1 MDFYTNVCRTRD
13 NILVKGYQGRKQVK
27 MAVSYRPNHY
37 IPSKKGE
44 TAYRALDGRHL
55 EVVNLNSMGGARK
68 FRERYAGVD
77 GFEIHGYDRYIYTY
91 IADKFQGDI
100 EFNQKLIK
108 TASLDIECECEDG
121 FPDPMIAGEKVNAI
135 SIKPFGKECVVFG
148 IGPWEH
154 DRTDVIYY
162 NCKNEA
168 ALLIEFIKYWRKE
181 SFDIITGWNVNSF
194 DITYLCNRIDKIL
207 GEDEHKKLSP
217 WNQSDVREFVAQG
230 YQKNMVYNLY
240 GINVLDYLELYRKHT
255 FVNQESYRLDHI
267 ANVELGKGKLDYSE
281 YGNLHTLYRQDYAKF
296 LEYNVQDA
304 VLVEQLEE
312 KLGLIELVQTM
323 SYNAKCNY
331 NDTFGMVKY
340 WETIIYNFLKEQNI
354 QTPPQRLKT
363 GNDKNKPIIGAYVKE
378 PLVGGHN
385 WVVSFDLNSLYPHI
399 IMQYNISP
407 EKMVKGYKED
417 VSIDRL
423 LNKQCDLSY
432 LKQQN
437 NTVCPNGTKFT
448 RDRQGFLPELMEKFY
463 DERRMWKKK
472 MIEYQVER
480 ESCKDAKRR
489 RQLDTLIK
497 RAYNNQQVRKI
508 ALNSA
513 YGALAN
519 QYFAFFSIDLA
530 EAITTSGQLIIQWSE
545 RTINEF
551 MNKTLGTEDEDFV
564 IAMDTD
570 SVYITMDKL
579 VKKVMPEETDK
590 GKIIDFLN
598 KSEGMFEKVLA
609 EGFDDLAEYTN
620 AFQQKM
626 EMGREVIADRGIWT
640 AKKRYILN
648 VHDNEGVRLAQP
660 KLKMMGIE
668 TAKSSTPQWVRSR
681 LTDAFKVV
689 MGGTE
694 EDLWEFVENAR
705 KEFRNLPPEEVAF
718 PRGCK
723 GLVQYTC
730 PTNIY
735 SKGTPIHVRG
745 SLLYNHHLKKKNIDR
760 RYEMIKN
767 GEKIHFSY
775 LTTPNPINENVISFT
790 NVLPRELDLHRFI
803 DYDMQFDKAFVDPLK
818 VVISLIG
825 WNVEPVASLDS
836 FFG

>member
-13 NILVKGYQGRKQVK
+13 KILVKGYQGRKQVK

-68 FRERYAGVD
+68 FRERYSGVD
-77 GFEIHGYDRYIYTY
+77 GFEIHGDDRYIYTY

-648 VHDNEGVRLAQP
+648 VHDTEGVRLAQP

>member
-13 NILVKGYQGRKQVK
+13 KILVKGYQGRKQVK

-68 FRERYAGVD
+68 FRERYQGVE

-100 EFNQKLIK
+100 DYDPKLIK
-108 TASLDIECECEDG
+108 VASLDIECECEDG

-135 SIKPFGKECVVFG
+135 SIKPFGKETVVFG
-148 IGPWEH
+148 SGPWEH
-154 DRTDVIYY
+154 NRSDVIYH
-162 NCKNEA
+162 NCTNEA
-168 ALLIEFIKYWRKE
+168 NLLMKFIKYWRTE

-194 DITYLCNRIDKIL
+194 DITYLCNRIDKIM

-217 WNQSDVREFVAQG
+217 WNQSDVREFTSQG
-230 YQKNMVYNLY
+230 YQKNMVFNLY
-240 GINVLDYLELYRKHT
+240 GVNVLDYLELYRKHT

-267 ANVELGKGKLDYSE
+267 ANVELGKGKLAYSE

-304 VLVEQLEE
+304 VLVEELEE
-312 KLGLIELVQTM
+312 KLGLIELVQAM

-340 WETIIYNFLKEQNI
+340 WETIIYNFLKEQGI
-354 QTPPQRLKT
+354 QTPPQKLKT
-363 GNDKNKPIIGAYVKE
+363 GNDKMKPIIGAYVKE

-407 EKMVKGYKED
+407 EKMVKEYKED

-423 LNKQCDLSY
+423 LNKQVDISY

-437 NTVCPNGTKFT
+437 NTVCPNGTKFK

-463 DERRMWKKK
+463 DERKAWKKK
-472 MIEYQVER
+472 MIEYQIER

-489 RQLDTLIK
+489 RELDTLIK
-497 RAYNNQQVRKI
+497 RANNNQMVRKI

-579 VKKVMPEETDK
+579 VQKVLPEETDK
-590 GKIIDFLN
+590 DKIIDFLN
-598 KSEGMFEKVLA
+598 KSEGMFEKILA
-609 EGFDDLAEYTN
+609 DGFDELAEYTN
-620 AFQQKM
+620 AFQNKM

-648 VHDNEGVRLAQP
+648 VHDNEGVRLAVP

-668 TAKSSTPQWVRSR
+668 TAKSSTPQWVRTK
-681 LTDAFKVV
+681 LTEAFKVV
-689 MGGTE
+689 MSGTE
-694 EDLWEFVENAR
+694 QDLWEFVETAR

-723 GLVQYTC
+723 GLVQYSC

-745 SLLYNHHLKKKNIDR
+745 SLLYNHQLKKKNIDR

-775 LTTPNPINENVISFT
+775 LTTPNPINENVISFM
-790 NVLPRELDLHRFI
+790 NVLPREFDLHRFI

>member
-13 NILVKGYQGRKQVK
+13 KILVKGYQGRKQVK

-723 GLVQYTC
+723 GLVQYADSTK
-730 PTNIY
+730 IY